1 MSFIVA
7 VVLYSFPKND
17 SAKLKDSR
25 QSFCLLLQEPS
36 LYTVKAVFILDNDGN
51 RLLSKVR

>member
-17 SAKLKDSR
+17 SAKLKYSR